1 MCLCNALHV
10 PFSIHSIPPLH
21 FHMGL
26 IAHDMYIFLC
36 LQFRDFNGFVNLKR
50 FMITTRLDPE
60 LGGLDSAIYT
70 MSQYSRYYGLFLFN
84 SQITV
89 FMTLPGIL
97 TV

>member
-1 MCLCNALHV
+1 MHYMYHSVFIPYLH
-10 PFSIHSIPPLH
+10 
-21 FHMGL
+21 
-26 IAHDMYIFLC
+26 YIFIWASSC
-36 LQFRDFNGFVNLKR
+36 MICIYFSAYHFKHFNKFIDFNIFYDNYTSRSRV
-50 FMITTRLDPE
+50 
-60 LGGLDSAIYT
+60 GGLDSAIYT